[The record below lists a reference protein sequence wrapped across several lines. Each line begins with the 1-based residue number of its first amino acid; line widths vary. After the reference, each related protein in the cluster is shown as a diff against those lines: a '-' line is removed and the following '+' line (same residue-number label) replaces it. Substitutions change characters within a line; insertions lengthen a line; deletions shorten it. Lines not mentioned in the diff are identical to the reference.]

1 MQPNT
6 FDPVRWLSGLLALLL
21 AGLLFTAPAQ
31 GSTQGST
38 QASGNIVD
46 TAFVR
51 EAIARGA
58 LLWDARDEASFLRGH
73 IPGAVNL
80 GSATEELRDPN
91 TEDYLP
97 LPQLEK
103 LMGQAGLDLNREIIV
118 YAQRGASVAY
128 FAQLTLRYFGAKRA
142 YVYHDGIDG
151 WRATGASVATER
163 TPVQPVALKLTPNPA
178 LTVDTKTVVA
188 AVRQPGTQI
197 IDARTPRE
205 FRGEDIRA
213 IRGGH
218 IPGAVNIPYEQ
229 NWVDPDAINK
239 MRRGQIR
246 DSSGM
251 SLKSRDDLK
260 ALYAG
265 LDPNKETIVYCQSGS
280 RAAETATVLQDLGF
294 RNVRV
299 YDASWLGYAATLSA
313 PVENEVFVNVG
324 ALNSQI
330 RSLEN
335 RLNALEA
342 QLQQRPR

>member
-6 FDPVRWLSGLLALLL
+6 LDPVRWLSGLLMLL
-21 AGLLFTAPAQ
+21 AGLLLTAPTQSGAQ
-31 GSTQGST
+31 TGT
-38 QASGNIVD
+38 QASSNIVD

-80 GSATEELRDPN
+80 GSATEELREPN

-128 FAQLTLRYFGAKRA
+128 FAQLTLRNFGAPRA
-142 YVYHDGIDG
+142 FVYHDGIDG
-151 WRATGASVATER
+151 WRAAGGNVATER
-163 TPVQPVALKLTPNPA
+163 IAVKPVALKLTPRSD

-188 AVRQPGTQI
+188 AVRQPGVQI

-239 MRRGQIR
+239 MRHGQIR

-265 LDPNKETIVYCQSGS
+265 LDPKKETIVYCQSGS

-324 ALNSQI
+324 ALNAQI

-342 QLQQRPR
+342 QLQRPR